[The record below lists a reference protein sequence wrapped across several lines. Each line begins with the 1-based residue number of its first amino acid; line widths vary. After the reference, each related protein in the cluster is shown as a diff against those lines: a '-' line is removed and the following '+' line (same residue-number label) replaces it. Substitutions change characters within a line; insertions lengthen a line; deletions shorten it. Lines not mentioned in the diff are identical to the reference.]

1 MCPRSPGRL
10 TPGTGHQLACGIHS
24 DCRSRLSIKP
34 VYVGVLF
41 YFSQSKGR
49 CQANHHW
56 RNWLVREK
64 LQAN

>member
-10 TPGTGHQLACGIHS
+10 TPGTCRQLACGIHS
-24 DCRSRLSIKP
+24 LDCRSRLSIKP

-41 YFSQSKGR
+41 SLSEQRMLSSKPSLEELIGE
-49 CQANHHW
+49 
-56 RNWLVREK
+56 EK